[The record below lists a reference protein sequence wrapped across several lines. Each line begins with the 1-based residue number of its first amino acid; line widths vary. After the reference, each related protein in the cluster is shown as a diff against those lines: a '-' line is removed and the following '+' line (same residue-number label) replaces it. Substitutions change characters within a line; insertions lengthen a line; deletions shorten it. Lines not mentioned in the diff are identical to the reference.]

1 MKYSFDTSAF
11 IEAWNRHYPPVVFP
25 TVWEHLE
32 KAIQHNKIKAADE
45 VYEEL
50 KEHGDELFKWAKKN
64 RKMFVALDGD
74 LQRRA
79 MSILQRFSHLAKQDR
94 TRPDADPFVIALALA
109 NNVPVV
115 TYETPKPTQPRIPD
129 VCQKLRIPCVTLV
142 TVFERE
148 GWAF

>member
-11 IEAWNRHYPPVVFP
+11 IEAWNRHYPPLVFP

-32 KAIQHNKIKAADE
+32 KAIQQNKIKAADE

-50 KEHGDELFKWAKKN
+50 KDHGDELFKWAKKH
-64 RKMFVALDGD
+64 RKMFIALDGA
-74 LQRRA
+74 LQKRA
-79 MSILQRFSHLAKQDR
+79 TSLLQQFPNLAKQDR

-109 NNVPVV
+109 NSIPVV

-129 VCQKLRIPCVTLV
+129 VCQRLSMPCITLV
-142 TVFERE
+142 AVFERE
-148 GWAF
+148 GWQF